1 MAIDKVEAVVI
12 YDGECPFCADFIAVS
27 NLREAGYK
35 LELVNARDK
44 LNRSVLRARDA
55 GLNLDKGMVVLVG
68 GLTLYGVDAANFI
81 ILNGNPK
88 AFRAKFYRLLL
99 SNVMIARISYPV
111 LVFLRRTYFF
121 LTGRRLINE

>member
-1 MAIDKVEAVVI
+1 
-12 YDGECPFCADFIAVS
+12 
-27 NLREAGYK
+27 
-35 LELVNARDK
+35 
-44 LNRSVLRARDA
+44 
-55 GLNLDKGMVVLVG
+55 MVVLVG